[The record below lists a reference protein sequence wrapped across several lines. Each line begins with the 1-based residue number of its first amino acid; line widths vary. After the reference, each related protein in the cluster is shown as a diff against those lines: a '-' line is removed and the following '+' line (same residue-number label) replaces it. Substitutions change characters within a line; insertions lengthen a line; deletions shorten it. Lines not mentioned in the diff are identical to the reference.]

1 MDDGGALHRLRGR
14 QAEGMAMTCN
24 ELREAVETWPELDR
38 LRRLRA
44 AVLWWPYRTCEQYC
58 ATRAGADCN
67 CGWGN
72 TNAAR
77 REARRL
83 VGLPDDVGKL

>member
-1 MDDGGALHRLRGR
+1 MGKPLNCD
-14 QAEGMAMTCN
+14 

-38 LRRLRA
+38 LRRLRE

-83 VGLPDDVGKL
+83 VGLADDVAAWEVEP

>member
-1 MDDGGALHRLRGR
+1 
-14 QAEGMAMTCN
+14 MTCD
-24 ELREAVETWPELDR
+24 ELREAVDTWPELDR

-44 AVLWWPYRTCEQYC
+44 AILWWPYRTCEPYC
-58 ATRAGADCN
+58 ATRADAACN

-72 TNAAR
+72 TNSAR

-83 VGLPDDVGKL
+83 LGLTDDAGEL